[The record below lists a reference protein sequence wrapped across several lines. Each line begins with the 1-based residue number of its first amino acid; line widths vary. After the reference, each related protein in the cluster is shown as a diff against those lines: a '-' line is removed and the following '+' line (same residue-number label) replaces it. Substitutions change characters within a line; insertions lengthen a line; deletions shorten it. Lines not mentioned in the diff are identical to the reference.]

1 MARWTIYGKDGNP
14 KAITTGVT
22 VGSRTLPELEYSGTW
37 MGECFVT
44 VTAKSEQPIN
54 WQLGDYMLYRGEKF
68 VLNYDPSVIKQARAN
83 TYGEAF
89 VYDNVKFNSL
99 AVELTDVQ
107 FLDVVLSDN
116 KIHYTSLPAF
126 SFFANDI
133 EDLADRLQ
141 ANCNR
146 YCRQNGFAISDWWI
160 ILTPSLTRTVARG
173 KASGETADEK
183 TAFEDLFRNAWNA
196 NYSSQDN
203 NETGKLNQNVSV
215 SNQSISQAL
224 ALIKSTFD
232 LNFVNKGRQVI
243 IGAPARIVGHEF
255 AYGRGNGLHQI
266 ERVVDSEQQVITK
279 LIAYGGNT
287 NLPIRYYADINKVC
301 FADVLSIEQGV
312 AKLDVL
318 FSRDRFNGYQD
329 LVVPY
334 PLYKVLFHVDGGQKE
349 GYVSDHINQDTAGD
363 GSCYLFSSNLEV
375 GDRIYFD
382 SGVVVDKWPS
392 GHFSYINEG
401 KILPDN
407 LAVNN
412 LMLPGFPTQS
422 LYDWVI
428 ANNGIAVQDGRNN
441 SKYGRAT
448 WTYNNVTYDAF
459 FSKDKL
465 NPYILS
471 LNYDSVGIR
480 EYTKFF
486 DGSDESDDIYPTIE
500 NTGADH
506 LVSADVI
513 EDNGVFE
520 EGATVPD
527 FHITIPSLG
536 QNVEF
541 NSLIKEDTTISMKDG
556 YCGGREFKVVSAS
569 KNNNGSW
576 DVTLQREPDDA
587 LQLYFPYS
595 DKASRGETAI
605 AYEAYQLRGSDIE
618 DYDGDKFVII
628 GIDMPETY
636 VEESAKKLLSLAL
649 EYLFANQYVRYT
661 YVPKVDEIFMAR
673 EHDAATAGTSLHDTL
688 KEGDLMQFE
697 DDDLSIEGNIFIDTL
712 HIKEYGNNGIPTYD
726 VTLKETKT
734 VGTIERIK
742 QQIDNL
748 KVGVGVTYGSAT
760 GGLSTSQVKTLI
772 SSEGDKRYI
781 RRDVNDETDT
791 NLTANNFIAKRGI
804 KTDEITPKTPNK
816 PISMNGDVDISGDSN
831 VEGTLHVEKVA
842 VYGENANGGDI
853 VAQSSIYQAQVSGW
867 AIDKNGNMEVSSLK
881 VRNYLET
888 EELRINRLQAQ
899 EGDTIFT
906 DNDQIEEVEQVIDET
921 DGSVSY
927 ILTFKDKWEGYFTAQ
942 RYGNILRGVINTL
955 AEAYFAKQQG
965 RQPIVDKDSP
975 DYDDLPSDSGGNKF
989 FTSWMKII
997 ADRNTAQGRLGLNQ
1011 VQVVLY
1017 ADDQTLIPQDKNF
1030 PPCVGMVVA
1039 HWGCFDYSVPV
1050 LPDDTPEEKA
1060 QKEELIADIKKRQ
1073 VFFYLSASE
1082 GRIMKLSQVDKPLL
1096 EEHNFGMTFGK
1107 TPDFIK
1113 QWPNYQSLIADH
1125 PSLADKDYLFA
1136 QGILCHDFIP
1146 VTPRTDKPLSTV
1158 VFCGD
1163 WEDGTNMSGKYF
1175 EPAYDQLVDLP
1186 CPMHGIYYHGA
1197 YNEYTGR
1204 YETHTVRHNSG
1215 TWMCLENQ
1223 PVVSGGVSTYY
1234 PPKFGSPY
1242 WKLIDGNENYSIEF
1256 VSSNGQAFYRGN
1268 VDTMVTPNL
1277 FIGNVDITADISVSN
1292 WWWERS
1298 LEHPTAESEQRDE
1311 TWNAN
1316 HKRMRILHLTNEDM
1330 PMEWG
1335 LDNKVSFTCKV
1346 TINDGKTTRT
1356 VNNQVIV

>member
-1 MARWTIYGKDGNP
+1 M
-14 KAITTGVT
+14 ITPAAYYFT
-22 VGSRTLPELEYSGTW
+22 
-37 MGECFVT
+37 
-44 VTAKSEQPIN
+44 
-54 WQLGDYMLYRGEKF
+54 
-68 VLNYDPSVIKQARAN
+68 PS
-83 TYGEAF
+83 
-89 VYDNVKFNSL
+89 
-99 AVELTDVQ
+99 
-107 FLDVVLSDN
+107 
-116 KIHYTSLPAF
+116 
-126 SFFANDI
+126 
-133 EDLADRLQ
+133 
-141 ANCNR
+141 
-146 YCRQNGFAISDWWI
+146 AISID
-160 ILTPSLTRTVARG
+160 LNTNTGGFTTSETCTVSVAAG
-173 KASGETADEK
+173 AAVK
-183 TAFEDLFRNAWNA
+183 
-196 NYSSQDN
+196 
-203 NETGKLNQNVSV
+203 V
-215 SNQSISQAL
+215 SNQLKTQAGRTL
-224 ALIKSTFD
+224 D
-232 LNFVNKGRQVI
+232 LGYDTSLGYRKFIFTGYNTVFGYTSNTDKDHY
-243 IGAPARIVGHEF
+243 IGAKVRVYLRLDASDNGSTGELVFLPYEVDFDGRILDETF
-255 AYGRGNGLHQI
+255 ISYS
-266 ERVVDSEQQVITK
+266 D
-279 LIAYGGNT
+279 IATEEHTEGSTTYYSLANT
-287 NLPIRYYADINKVC
+287 NSNNTSQLSFYYIHIGTIDVPSAGVRAWAEIIQCGQLETSKGNNEKESDLLEKMFKLVNNIIVPQKPFDKIWFSTSDNFINRITNQLSGFTDWVLDNTIATTKSIAAYIEGEINKLNNR
-301 FADVLSIEQGV
+301 FFRKDQPDIDPYLATFGDVHIQKNLP
-312 AKLDVL
+312 
-318 FSRDRFNGYQD
+318 NGS
-329 LVVPY
+329 
-334 PLYKVLFHVDGGQKE
+334 GA
-349 GYVSDHINQDTAGD
+349 VSS
-363 GSCYLFSSNLEV
+363 GSLEV
-375 GDRIYFD
+375 DNDATIHGDISIGGD
-382 SGVVVDKWPS
+382 
-392 GHFSYINEG
+392 
-401 KILPDN
+401 
-407 LAVNN
+407 
-412 LMLPGFPTQS
+412 
-422 LYDWVI
+422 
-428 ANNGIAVQDGRNN
+428 
-441 SKYGRAT
+441 AT
-448 WTYNNVTYDAF
+448 
-459 FSKDKL
+459 
-465 NPYILS
+465 
-471 LNYDSVGIR
+471 
-480 EYTKFF
+480 
-486 DGSDESDDIYPTIE
+486 
-500 NTGADH
+500 
-506 LVSADVI
+506 
-513 EDNGVFE
+513 
-520 EGATVPD
+520 
-527 FHITIPSLG
+527 
-536 QNVEF
+536 
-541 NSLIKEDTTISMKDG
+541 IK
-556 YCGGREFKVVSAS
+556 
-569 KNNNGSW
+569 
-576 DVTLQREPDDA
+576 
-587 LQLYFPYS
+587 
-595 DKASRGETAI
+595 GETVV
-605 AYEAYQLRGSDIE
+605 E
-618 DYDGDKFVII
+618 D
-628 GIDMPETY
+628 
-636 VEESAKKLLSLAL
+636 
-649 EYLFANQYVRYT
+649 
-661 YVPKVDEIFMAR
+661 
-673 EHDAATAGTSLHDTL
+673 
-688 KEGDLMQFE
+688 
-697 DDDLSIEGNIFIDTL
+697 
-712 HIKEYGNNGIPTYD
+712 
-726 VTLKETKT
+726 
-734 VGTIERIK
+734 
-742 QQIDNL
+742 
-748 KVGVGVTYGSAT
+748 
-760 GGLSTSQVKTLI
+760 
-772 SSEGDKRYI
+772 
-781 RRDVNDETDT
+781 
-791 NLTANNFIAKRGI
+791 
-804 KTDEITPKTPNK
+804 
-816 PISMNGDVDISGDSN
+816 
-831 VEGTLHVEKVA
+831 TLHVEKVA

-853 VAQSSIYQAQVSGW
+853 VAKSSIYQAQVAGW

-921 DGSVSY
+921 DGFVSY

-975 DYDDLPSDSGGNKF
+975 DYDDLPSDSGGNKY

-1146 VTPRTDKPLSTV
+1146 VTPNTDKPLSTV

-1242 WKLIDGNENYSIEF
+1242 WKLIDGNENCSIEF
-1256 VSSNGQAFYRGN
+1256 VSSNGQAFYRGH
-1268 VDTMVTPNL
+1268 VDTVVTPNL
-1277 FIGNVDITADISVSN
+1277 FIGNVDITDDISVSN

>member
-1 MARWTIYGKDGNP
+1 VITPALYYFTSSALSIDLNVNTGSDGFQTSETCSVSVAAGAAVKIANLL
-14 KAITTGVT
+14 TTRAGRNLNI
-22 VGSRTLPELEYSGTW
+22 GYD
-37 MGECFVT
+37 
-44 VTAKSEQPIN
+44 A
-54 WQLGDYMLYRGEKF
+54 QLGYRKF
-68 VLNYDPSVIKQARAN
+68 IFTGYNTVFGYALVGGNKVYRYSDAKIRA
-83 TYGEAF
+83 YIR
-89 VYDNVKFNSL
+89 
-99 AVELTDVQ
+99 
-107 FLDVVLSDN
+107 LDASDN
-116 KIHYTSLPAF
+116 GTNGELIFLP
-126 SFFANDI
+126 
-133 EDLADRLQ
+133 
-141 ANCNR
+141 
-146 YCRQNGFAISDWWI
+146 Y
-160 ILTPSLTRTVARG
+160 
-173 KASGETADEK
+173 
-183 TAFEDLFRNAWNA
+183 
-196 NYSSQDN
+196 
-203 NETGKLNQNVSV
+203 
-215 SNQSISQAL
+215 
-224 ALIKSTFD
+224 
-232 LNFVNKGRQVI
+232 
-243 IGAPARIVGHEF
+243 
-255 AYGRGNGLHQI
+255 
-266 ERVVDSEQQVITK
+266 
-279 LIAYGGNT
+279 
-287 NLPIRYYADINKVC
+287 
-301 FADVLSIEQGV
+301 
-312 AKLDVL
+312 
-318 FSRDRFNGYQD
+318 
-329 LVVPY
+329 
-334 PLYKVLFHVDGGQKE
+334 
-349 GYVSDHINQDTAGD
+349 
-363 GSCYLFSSNLEV
+363 EV
-375 GDRIYFD
+375 
-382 SGVVVDKWPS
+382 
-392 GHFSYINEG
+392 
-401 KILPDN
+401 
-407 LAVNN
+407 
-412 LMLPGFPTQS
+412 
-422 LYDWVI
+422 
-428 ANNGIAVQDGRNN
+428 
-441 SKYGRAT
+441 
-448 WTYNNVTYDAF
+448 
-459 FSKDKL
+459 
-465 NPYILS
+465 
-471 LNYDSVGIR
+471 
-480 EYTKFF
+480 
-486 DGSDESDDIYPTIE
+486 
-500 NTGADH
+500 
-506 LVSADVI
+506 
-513 EDNGVFE
+513 
-520 EGATVPD
+520 
-527 FHITIPSLG
+527 
-536 QNVEF
+536 
-541 NSLIKEDTTISMKDG
+541 
-556 YCGGREFKVVSAS
+556 
-569 KNNNGSW
+569 
-576 DVTLQREPDDA
+576 
-587 LQLYFPYS
+587 
-595 DKASRGETAI
+595 
-605 AYEAYQLRGSDIE
+605 
-618 DYDGDKFVII
+618 DYDGTILLEDGEELVQYPDIALATDEEGQLITPYALANTDANNTSGLAFYYIHI
-628 GIDMPETY
+628 GTINIPE
-636 VEESAKKLLSLAL
+636 
-649 EYLFANQYVRYT
+649 
-661 YVPKVDEIFMAR
+661 
-673 EHDAATAGTSLHDTL
+673 AGTRSWLNVIQSGQLETAKGNNEDGTGVWAKMFHLSPSNIIEVLLPFDKLSFHNSGDTFIDRITNQHGDDASLVDADFGNFTEWIYQHTIATTRSVAAYIKAKIAELDNKYFRKDQSDTDPHL
-688 KEGDLMQFE
+688 ATFGDVHVE
-697 DDDLSIEGNIFIDTL
+697 AGLSKGSGAVSSGSLEVDNDATIHGDTSIGGDATIEG
-712 HIKEYGNNGIPTYD
+712 
-726 VTLKETKT
+726 ET
-734 VGTIERIK
+734 V
-742 QQIDNL
+742 
-748 KVGVGVTYGSAT
+748 
-760 GGLSTSQVKTLI
+760 
-772 SSEGDKRYI
+772 
-781 RRDVNDETDT
+781 
-791 NLTANNFIAKRGI
+791 
-804 KTDEITPKTPNK
+804 
-816 PISMNGDVDISGDSN
+816 
-831 VEGTLHVEKVA
+831 VEDTLHVEKVA

-1268 VDTMVTPNL
+1268 VDTVVTPNL